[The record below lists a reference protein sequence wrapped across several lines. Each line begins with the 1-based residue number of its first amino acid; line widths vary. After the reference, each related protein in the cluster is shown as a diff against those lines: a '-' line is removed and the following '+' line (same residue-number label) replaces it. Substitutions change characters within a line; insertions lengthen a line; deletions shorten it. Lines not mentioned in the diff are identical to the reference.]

1 MTEELGP
8 VEYMIVSF
16 EGNRFKGEIIPALTR
31 ILDLGLIRV
40 LDVAIVSKDKE
51 GNTKATEETDLN
63 DDVAVALANYYGKS
77 TELLTQEDLIK
88 AAEDLPINTTAAAML
103 FEHVWA
109 KQFAQAIRNANGAVL
124 MDVRI
129 PHDVIEAAQQDM
141 HAASTTK

>member
-1 MTEELGP
+1 MDLANQFQQPSFFAQPQPTNTQGETDMTEELGP

-51 GNTKATEETDLN
+51 GNFKATEETDLN

-88 AAEDLPINTTAAAML
+88 AA
-103 FEHVWA
+103 
-109 KQFAQAIRNANGAVL
+109 
-124 MDVRI
+124 
-129 PHDVIEAAQQDM
+129 
-141 HAASTTK
+141 